1 MLWQRVITALVLLA
15 LFVPAF
21 FHPSAIPFA
30 AFTLLLIAGAGREWA
45 RLNGCGKLQAYL
57 AGLGLGL
64 GLGLLWWVQGLNS
77 DQRWLWPWFALFWVL
92 LAPWLLHR
100 GVEGW
105 GRLARPLRLALGAV
119 LLTMAW
125 WALVQA
131 KVVGVGMVLSILMLV
146 WAADIAAYFG
156 GKRFG
161 RRKLSPGI
169 SPGKTWE
176 GVFSAALAVLL
187 LAALWLLLWPTH
199 WGTHLYAELWALGP
213 LLGLLALLGLLGMS
227 VAGDLL
233 ESMVKRSAGMKD
245 SGRILPGHGG
255 VLDRFDSLLPVLP
268 LAMWLASL

>member
-1 MLWQRVITALVLLA
+1 MLWQRVVTALVLLA
-15 LFVPAF
+15 LFLPAF
-21 FHPSAIPFA
+21 FHPSPVPFA
-30 AFTLLLIAGAGREWA
+30 AFTLLLIAGAGWEWA
-45 RLNGCGKLQAYL
+45 RLNGCSKARACV

-64 GLGLLWWVQGLNS
+64 GLGLLWWMQGLNS
-77 DQRWLWPWFALFWVL
+77 DQRWIWPWFGVFWLL
-92 LAPWLLHR
+92 LAPWLLYR
-100 GVEGW
+100 GALGW
-105 GRLARPLRLALGAV
+105 QGVAQPLRLALGGV

-161 RRKLSPGI
+161 RRKLCPSI

-176 GVFSAALAVLL
+176 GVLSAALAVLL
-187 LAALWLLLWPTH
+187 LAALWLLLWPAQ

-213 LLGLLALLGLLGMS
+213 LLGLAALLFLLGMS
-227 VAGDLL
+227 VTGDLL
-233 ESMVKRSAGMKD
+233 ESMVKRSVGMKD
-245 SGRILPGHGG
+245 SSRILPGHGG